1 MTNLPPISKR
11 LKVEEGSAVSPRAK
25 AYSPTGG
32 AKPLGDMNGVFRPVR
47 VSSSTSAS
55 RLGGSETES
64 EDGPTVYGTI
74 DPSLSGRDRHMIL
87 MLEDTDIST
96 SDSDRYFNEYFS
108 QRG

>member
-1 MTNLPPISKR
+1 
-11 LKVEEGSAVSPRAK
+11 
-25 AYSPTGG
+25 
-32 AKPLGDMNGVFRPVR
+32 MNGVFRPVR
-47 VSSSTSAS
+47 VSSTTSPS
-55 RLGGSETES
+55 RLGGSEVES

-96 SDSDRYFNEYFS
+96 ADSDRYFNEYFS